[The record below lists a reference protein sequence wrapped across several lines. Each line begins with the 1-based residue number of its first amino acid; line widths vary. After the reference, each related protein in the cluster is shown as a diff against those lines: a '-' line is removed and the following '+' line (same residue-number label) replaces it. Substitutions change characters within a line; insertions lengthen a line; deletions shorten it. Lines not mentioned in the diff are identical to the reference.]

1 MKDNLEIIRNIIINM
16 DKPFLLSDL
25 FEKLAEQN
33 ITDKTQILGVLNDLI
48 NNGAVSLSE
57 INLGVWAYKSNL
69 VCA

>member
-48 NNGAVSLSE
+48 NNGTVSLSE
-57 INLGVWAYKSNL
+57 IDLGVWAYKSNL